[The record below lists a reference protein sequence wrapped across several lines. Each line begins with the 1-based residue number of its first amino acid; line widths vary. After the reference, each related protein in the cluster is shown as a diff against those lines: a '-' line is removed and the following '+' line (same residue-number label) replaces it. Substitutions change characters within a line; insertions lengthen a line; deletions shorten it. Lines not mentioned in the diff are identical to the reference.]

1 MVKIIKKLTSGYI
14 EESYEERKHLHK
26 GKPHKPLTKFVK
38 RSVGRDDLGHI
49 STRHKG
55 AGAKR
60 LYREISTLDQF
71 MDVEAKVLRLEYDPN
86 RTANIALV
94 ELTSGEKK
102 YIIAPENLKTDSVI
116 SCSEKAPKR
125 DGCRS
130 LLKNIPVGVTVYEVQ
145 MYPNSTKYL
154 VRSAGSS
161 ALVMAHDAGYTLL
174 KLPSGELRKINS
186 ESFASLGKVSNSDH
200 SNVRLGKAGRV
211 RKMGIRP
218 SVRGKVMSPAAHPHG
233 GGEGVNPIGLKY
245 PKTPWGKIAIGGK
258 TRKLKNSDKF
268 IVKRRKKKR

>member
-1 MVKIIKKLTSGYI
+1 MVRVVKKITSGYI

-26 GKPHKPLTKFVK
+26 GKPQKSLTKFVK
-38 RSVGRDDLGHI
+38 RSLGRDERGRI
-49 STRHKG
+49 SVRHKG
-55 AGAKR
+55 AGVKR
-60 LYREISTLDQF
+60 LFRSISTLDMF
-71 MDVEAKVLRLEYDPN
+71 FETEAKVLRLEYDPN
-86 RTANIALV
+86 RTAHIALV
-94 ELTSGEKK
+94 ELGSGERK
-102 YIIAPENLKTDSVI
+102 YVIASENLKAEDVI
-116 SCSEKAPKR
+116 VANDQAPKHE
-125 DGCRS
+125 GCRS
-130 LLKNIPVGVTVYEVQ
+130 RLKNIPVGSNVYEVA

-161 ALVMAHDAGYTLL
+161 ALIMAHDLGYTLL

-186 ESFASLGKVSNSDH
+186 ESFASLGRVSNADH
-200 SNVRLGKAGRV
+200 SNIRLGRAGRV

-218 SVRGKVMSPAAHPHG
+218 TVRGKVMSPAAHPHG

-258 TRKLKNSDKF
+258 TRKVKNSDKF